1 MSSLYYNKWKRN
13 NAKEMSVTLEYVF
26 YSGMSIY
33 LIVKN
38 ILDSDVRYIE
48 INKSICVKLILD
60 KTFFN
65 EKAAVLERRD
75 FGETL

>member
-1 MSSLYYNKWKRN
+1 MQYFSYEERFAN
-13 NAKEMSVTLEYVF
+13 F
-26 YSGMSIY
+26 Y
-33 LIVKN
+33 LT
-38 ILDSDVRYIE
+38 DTDVRYIE

-75 FGETL
+75 CGETL